1 MSFVSTLEQLSL
13 AEVVQRLESHEK
25 TGLLVIKQGGLWV
38 ELYFRQGRLLCI
50 GPVRGNATLGD
61 RLVQCGLI
69 SPDALQDA
77 LQVIRGLEPSE
88 TRIAIALMDLGH
100 ISREELRAW
109 ASGEVRKVLEVLFT
123 WSTGEIYFEEDQQP
137 PAARLLVSLSVSSLI
152 PQPAAQP
159 APAPAHPA
167 PVETVPPAPPAPVA
181 PVPAPVQDAPVR
193 ARTTQSLLLD
203 TDSIAP
209 FAFAA
214 SSPEPTP
221 PSTPLMAPPP
231 SPEPATSLPMPTPIT
246 APLAPMR
253 IDTSF
258 MRPEMVLVPT
268 DLSRVREQNMQVP
281 LTPEQWRVF
290 TQADGRTTLQ
300 MASQMLVMS
309 PEQACQVAGELV
321 ALGLLVVGLPQIMPP
336 MQELS
341 PVSRDLVAAGLN
353 NGYAAPG
360 GYAMAPAQPWAAAV
374 PTTGALS
381 AFAPA
386 GYIETESQWGNGGNG
401 ATFILGHGW
410 GMSQPLQPLQPGAS
424 LQIPQPVYAPVVG
437 GRY

>member
-25 TGLLVIKQGGLWV
+25 TGLLVVKQGGLWI
-38 ELYFRQGRLLCI
+38 ELYFRQGLLLCI
-50 GPVRGNATLGD
+50 GPVRGNATLAD
-61 RLVQCGLI
+61 RLLQCGLI
-69 SPDALQDA
+69 SREAQQDTLHA
-77 LQVIRGLEPSE
+77 INGLEPSE
-88 TRIAIALMDLGH
+88 TRIAIALMDRGH

-109 ASGEVRKVLEVLFT
+109 ATGEVRKVLEVLFT
-123 WSTGEIYFEEDQQP
+123 WTTGEIYFEEDQQP

-152 PQPAAQP
+152 PQPASP
-159 APAPAHPA
+159 APAPLRPT
-167 PVETVPPAPPAPVA
+167 PVEAVSPLQPEPPAPVA
-181 PVPAPVQDAPVR
+181 PAPVR

-203 TDSIAP
+203 TDAIAP

-214 SSPEPTP
+214 SAPEPTP
-221 PSTPLMAPPP
+221 MSVPFMAPPP
-231 SPEPATSLPMPTPIT
+231 EPSTVSTSLPMPTPVT
-246 APLAPMR
+246 TPLAPMR
-253 IDTSF
+253 IDISF

-309 PEQACQVAGELV
+309 PELVCQVAGELV
-321 ALGLLVVGLPQIMPP
+321 ALGLLVVGLPQVMPP

-353 NGYAAPG
+353 NGYAAPA
-360 GYAMAPAQPWAAAV
+360 GYAMAPAQPWAAVV

-381 AFAPA
+381 ALSPA

>member
-13 AEVVQRLESHEK
+13 AEVMQRLESHEK

-69 SPDALQDA
+69 SPGALQDA

-109 ASGEVRKVLEVLFT
+109 ASGEVRKVLEILFT

-152 PQPAAQP
+152 LQPASQP
-159 APAPAHPA
+159 APAPVRSV
-167 PVETVPPAPPAPVA
+167 PVEIVAPAPPAPVA
-181 PVPAPVQDAPVR
+181 PVPAPAQNAPVR
-193 ARTTQSLLLD
+193 PRTTQSLLLD

-209 FAFAA
+209 FAFAT

-221 PSTPLMAPPP
+221 PSTPLMPP
-231 SPEPATSLPMPTPIT
+231 SPETATSLPMPTPVT

-309 PEQACQVAGELV
+309 PEHVCQVAGELV
-321 ALGLLVVGLPQIMPP
+321 ALGLLVVGLPQVMPP

-341 PVSRDLVAAGLN
+341 PVSRDLV
-353 NGYAAPG
+353 APG

-381 AFAPA
+381 AFSPA
-386 GYIETESQWGNGGNG
+386 GYIETKSQWGNGGNG

-424 LQIPQPVYAPVVG
+424 LQNPQPVYAPVVG